1 MFSSCFLAASS
12 LFVFPDSSGFGFHA
26 DDSRRPELTLCQND
40 KKSVWFGHTCRN
52 VSMCVRKHLIP
63 SEETNEVSC
72 LA

>member
-40 KKSVWFGHTCRN
+40 KKSVRAWAYLSECFSVCPETFDTFRRN
-52 VSMCVRKHLIP
+52 K
-63 SEETNEVSC
+63 
-72 LA
+72 